1 MVMRMVRAPAR
12 RPIDNRRTLPDWV
25 DPVLYPFLSWW
36 VTVGGANVHYVDE
49 GRGTTLLFLHAAP
62 AWSFIYREFIRD
74 LSRDYRCVA
83 VDFPGFGLS
92 SAPSGFR
99 GRLEDHA
106 DFLAEFMMKLG
117 LNKIILVV
125 HDSSGSIGL
134 KVAAEHPSWFAG
146 LVLTDTVVWPLD
158 RHPLVGTILRIV
170 GSPLFGLFDDRLGL
184 LVKSVV
190 RMGPVRRRFSA
201 AERRAY
207 TGAFASGEARRRMRT
222 MLAGLVHEKKF
233 MRSVEAGLERIAHI
247 PALVI
252 FGEKDPIRRLGFD
265 KKLASRFRNV
275 ESAVI
280 AGEKHFPHE
289 GAPGDMVKV
298 IRDWL
303 RRFRTAWP

>member
-1 MVMRMVRAPAR
+1 MAMRMVRAPAR
-12 RPIDNRRTLPDWV
+12 GPVDNRRTLPDWV
-25 DPVLYPFLSWW
+25 DPVLYPFVNRW

-49 GRGTTLLFLHAAP
+49 GRGMTLLFLHAAP

-92 SAPSGFR
+92 SAPSAFR

-106 DFLAEFMMKLG
+106 GFLAEFMMTLG
-117 LNKIILVV
+117 LDKIILVV

-134 KVAAEHPSWFAG
+134 RVAAEHPNWFAG

-170 GSPLFGLFDDRLGL
+170 GSPLFGFFDDRFGL
-184 LVKSVV
+184 LVNSVV
-190 RMGPVRRRFSA
+190 RVGPVRRGLSP
-201 AERRAY
+201 AERLAY
-207 TGAFASGEARRRMRT
+207 TGAFASREARRRMRA

-303 RRFRTAWP
+303 RRFPIAWP

>member
-1 MVMRMVRAPAR
+1 MVSAPAR
-12 RPIDNRRTLPDWV
+12 HPIDNPRALPDWV
-25 DPVLYPFLSWW
+25 DPVLYPFASRW
-36 VTVGGANVHYVDE
+36 VTVGATNVHYVDE
-49 GRGTTLLFLHAAP
+49 GRGMTLLFLHAAP

-83 VDFPGFGLS
+83 LDFPGFGLS
-92 SAPSGFR
+92 SASAGFR

-106 DFLAEFMMKLG
+106 DFLADFMMTLG
-117 LNKIILVV
+117 SDRIVLVV

-134 KVAAEHPSWFAG
+134 KVVAERPNLFAG

-158 RHPLVGTILRIV
+158 RHPLVGTILRII
-170 GSPLFGLFDDRLGL
+170 GTPLFAFFDDRFGL
-184 LVKSVV
+184 LVNSVV
-190 RMGPVRRRFSA
+190 RMGPVRRRLSTVG
-201 AERRAY
+201 RRAY
-207 TGAFASGEARRRMRT
+207 TGAFASHEARRRMRAT
-222 MLAGLVHEKKF
+222 LAGLVHEKGF
-233 MRSVEAGLERIAHI
+233 MRTVEAGLQRIAHI

-280 AGEKHFPHE
+280 AREKHFPHE

-303 RRFRTAWP
+303 RRFPTDWP